1 MLIKDKKAIV
11 EEAYEQENNVK
22 PTARKYN
29 IQPLQIRRWKKKL
42 EEFESEEGITSAKK
56 KRILSSKTLHKGCIQ
71 KDVEKYDELK
81 LYFENLRN
89 MDRIVTVGMLCL
101 ELKRISMSDAPISS
115 LRKQIYRWIG
125 NKSIVHRRVT
135 HVAQNTRYDEDVI
148 KNFVEYV
155 NGQIATGQ
163 YSASNIVNI
172 DETNIY
178 YDMTG
183 AITLANRGSMTISV
197 RTSGSS
203 SRCSKMGG

>member
-1 MLIKDKKAIV
+1 MRNFLLIKDKKAIV

-29 IQPLQIRRWKKKL
+29 IQTLQIRCWKKKL

-56 KRILSSKTLHKGCIQ
+56 KRILSSKTLHKGCIR

-115 LRKQIYRWIG
+115 LRKRIY
-125 NKSIVHRRVT
+125 
-135 HVAQNTRYDEDVI
+135 
-148 KNFVEYV
+148 
-155 NGQIATGQ
+155 
-163 YSASNIVNI
+163 
-172 DETNIY
+172 
-178 YDMTG
+178 
-183 AITLANRGSMTISV
+183 
-197 RTSGSS
+197 
-203 SRCSKMGG
+203 